1 MVVHFNV
8 EYIGHRDYAC
18 VVRRCYVHFFDSI
31 TTVLLAADF
40 QKAVFQG
47 ASLLLEWESYDSSRD
62 SMMSKGTSVSV
73 TSIT

>member
-1 MVVHFNV
+1 MVHYYV

-18 VVRRCYVHFFDSI
+18 VAHRCYVHFFDSS
-31 TTVLLAADF
+31 TTVLLTADF

-47 ASLLLEWESYDSSRD
+47 ASLLLQWESYDSSRD
-62 SMMSKGTSVSV
+62 SMMSKGTSLSV